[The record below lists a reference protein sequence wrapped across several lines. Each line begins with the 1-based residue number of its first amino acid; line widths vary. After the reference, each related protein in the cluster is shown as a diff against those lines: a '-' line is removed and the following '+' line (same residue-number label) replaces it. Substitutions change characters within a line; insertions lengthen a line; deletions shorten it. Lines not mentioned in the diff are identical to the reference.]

1 MISIKQSLIRK
12 EIKQIA
18 MLTLAQ
24 YLVDISTVKIIK
36 RREVLL
42 ITNVIN
48 SNNSNGNDLQKS
60 DKKIALIRIELSYD
74 QNDRT

>member
-1 MISIKQSLIRK
+1 MVYFGDHDDFHQTVIDTERDQANSHVDFGSVSCGQL
-12 EIKQIA
+12 
-18 MLTLAQ
+18 
-24 YLVDISTVKIIK
+24 DISTVKIIK

-60 DKKIALIRIELSYD
+60 DKKIALI
-74 QNDRT
+74 

>member
-1 MISIKQSLIRK
+1 MMISIKQSLIRK

-24 YLVDISTVKIIK
+24 YLVDISTVKAIK
-36 RREVLL
+36 RRKAL

-48 SNNSNGNDLQKS
+48 SNNSNGKDLQKS
-60 DKKIALIRIELSYD
+60 DKKIALIRMELSYD